1 MENILKFTIITPEKA
16 FYTGDILDVNVENE
30 TGRIGILP
38 EHVDMVTILIPS
50 VTSFTD
56 KSGKTIRVF
65 TSSGIISIKDDE
77 VRIMCDAAEYP
88 EQIDLQ
94 RAEEAKER
102 AEKRLETGK
111 NVDLKRAEVAL
122 MRAMMRIK
130 TKSNWTTLVVI
141 TTKVVK
147 LKGLKKFFLSP
158 FHVFIVILYIDN
170 MQGIKL

>member
-1 MENILKFTIITPEKA
+1 MENILKLTIITPEKA

-50 VTSFTD
+50 VTSFNE
-56 KSGKTIRVF
+56 KGGKAIKVF
-65 TSSGIISIKDDE
+65 TSSGIMSIKDDE

-88 EQIDLQ
+88 EQIDLR

-111 NVDLKRAEVAL
+111 SVDLKRAEVAL

-130 TKSNWTTLVVI
+130 TKNI
-141 TTKVVK
+141 
-147 LKGLKKFFLSP
+147 
-158 FHVFIVILYIDN
+158 
-170 MQGIKL
+170 